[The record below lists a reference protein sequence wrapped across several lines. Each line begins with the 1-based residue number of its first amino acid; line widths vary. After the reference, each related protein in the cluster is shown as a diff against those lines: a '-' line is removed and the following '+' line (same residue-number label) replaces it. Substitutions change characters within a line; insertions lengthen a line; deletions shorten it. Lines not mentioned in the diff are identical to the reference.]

1 MLPNARTVAAKQHR
15 PRKGSVTGEELTGVD
30 RAFRIKIYD
39 FNLLSCSSRPPPLIL
54 SPLNGPPGALS
65 STARGAA
72 LVDELHDADGDGAEQ
87 EDVDEAFL
95 AQHEFSH
102 EPRGEER
109 RGEQTDVQVKPNPF
123 A

>member
-1 MLPNARTVAAKQHR
+1 MIDAPPR
-15 PRKGSVTGEELTGVD
+15 PH
-30 RAFRIKIYD
+30 
-39 FNLLSCSSRPPPLIL
+39 SCSKKTEAPADGRASAPRRAPF
-54 SPLNGPPGALS
+54 
-65 STARGAA
+65 
-72 LVDELHDADGDGAEQ
+72 VDELHDADGDGAEQ
-87 EDVDEAFL
+87 EDVYETFP